1 MRVRGVVLLFSTPH
15 RAHYYDW
22 LDGPGCVSRWQS
34 LWKDTGTR
42 APPYGHISIGDCR
55 RLASNSRPILINILL
70 TSPQLVH
77 RFFQKYEP
85 QSPGICAFLLL
96 IVPAVVSGVFARG
109 ASSALDPLFRTY
121 AIFYASLILSVAV
134 YRLSPFHPLARYPGP
149 ALAKVSKLRFVGGN
163 RSMIKRSM
171 LMIHPFKA
179 HLGWQG
185 KQHVH
190 YRNLHKKYGDV
201 VRVGT
206 SGFTL
211 GV

>member
-1 MRVRGVVLLFSTPH
+1 M
-15 RAHYYDW
+15 
-22 LDGPGCVSRWQS
+22 
-34 LWKDTGTR
+34 
-42 APPYGHISIGDCR
+42 
-55 RLASNSRPILINILL
+55 
-70 TSPQLVH
+70 H

-85 QSPGICAFLLL
+85 QSPGVCAFLLL

-109 ASSALDPLFRTY
+109 ASSVLDPLLRTY

-149 ALAKVSKLRFVGGN
+149 ALAKVSKLWFVGGN
-163 RSMIKRSM
+163 RSRLKRSM
-171 LMIHPFKA
+171 LIIRLFKA

-190 YRNLHKKYGDV
+190 YRNLHKKYGGV

-211 GV
+211 RTRTCLNPNTSLGPNEIMLNDVSVIAPLLGPGGWGKGSCE